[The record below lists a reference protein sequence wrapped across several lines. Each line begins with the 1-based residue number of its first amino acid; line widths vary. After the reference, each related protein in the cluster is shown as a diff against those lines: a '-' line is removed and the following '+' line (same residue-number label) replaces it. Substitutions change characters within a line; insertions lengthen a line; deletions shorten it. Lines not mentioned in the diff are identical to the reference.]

1 MRPINTRNE
10 TYKNIMKVGKR
21 VAITILC
28 CLPFIILFA
37 YLMQDKLK
45 SNFWQIFIYVCFM
58 AVVVFVEEII
68 ARNREKKKQAEKSL
82 GTKKDV
88 FK

>member
-1 MRPINTRNE
+1 M
-10 TYKNIMKVGKR
+10 YKKILKVGKR

-37 YLMQDKLK
+37 YLMRDKLT
-45 SNFWQIFIYVCFM
+45 SNFWQIFIFVCFM
-58 AVVVFVEEII
+58 AIVVFVEEII
-68 ARNREKKKQAEKSL
+68 ARAREKKKQAEVL
-82 GTKKDV
+82 DTKKDV

>member
-10 TYKNIMKVGKR
+10 MYKKILKVGKR

-37 YLMQDKLK
+37 YLMRDKLT
-45 SNFWQIFIYVCFM
+45 SNFWQIFIFVCFM
-58 AVVVFVEEII
+58 AIVVFVEEII
-68 ARNREKKKQAEKSL
+68 ARAREKKKQAEVL
-82 GTKKDV
+82 DTKKDV

>member
-10 TYKNIMKVGKR
+10 MYKKILKVGKR

-37 YLMQDKLK
+37 YLMRDKLK
-45 SNFWQIFIYVCFM
+45 SDFWQIFIFVCFM
-58 AVVVFVEEII
+58 AIVVFVEEII
-68 ARNREKKKQAEKSL
+68 ARAREKKKQAEVL
-82 GTKKDV
+82 DTKKDV

>member
-10 TYKNIMKVGKR
+10 MYKKIMKVGKR

-37 YLMQDKLK
+37 YLMRDKLK
-45 SNFWQIFIYVCFM
+45 SDFWQIFIFACFM
-58 AVVVFVEEII
+58 AIVVFVEEII
-68 ARNREKKKQAEKSL
+68 ARNREKKKQAEVL
-82 GTKKDV
+82 DTKKDV

>member
-10 TYKNIMKVGKR
+10 MYKKILKVGKR

-37 YLMQDKLK
+37 YLMRDKLT
-45 SNFWQIFIYVCFM
+45 SNFWQIFIFVCFM
-58 AVVVFVEEII
+58 AIVVFVEEII
-68 ARNREKKKQAEKSL
+68 ARNREKKKQAEVL
-82 GTKKDV
+82 DTKKDV